1 MLKRNAGGPVSRSEM
16 LRAGLAR
23 AVMSRS
29 GSPGSGLS
37 RAGMD
42 SPFIQMTER
51 LAVAILSGE
60 LPVGALVPNEE
71 GPDGEG
77 AASRTAYREAMR
89 FLAGKGLIEARQ
101 RAGTRVA
108 PRESWHMLDPDV
120 LRWSLGTKP
129 DEAFIRDLFELR
141 MMIEPGAAR
150 QAALRR
156 QPDELAAIRAA
167 LEGMERETPYT
178 DGNFAYDLAFH
189 EAIFHA
195 SGNEALRALVGVVST
210 TLHWSLLTQAGRRA
224 EDFRQPLGDH
234 RRVYEAIERRDGDG
248 AATLTRI
255 LVADA
260 LRATLV
266 ALRGYRN
273 ETAAETPA

>member
-1 MLKRNAGGPVSRSEM
+1 MLKRVHGRNPP
-16 LRAGLAR
+16 
-23 AVMSRS
+23 RS
-29 GSPGSGLS
+29 GMEG
-37 RAGMD
+37 
-42 SPFIQMTER
+42 PFANMTER

-120 LRWSLGTKP
+120 LRWSLEVKP

-150 QAALRR
+150 QAALRHNAC
-156 QPDELAAIRAA
+156 QLAEIRAA
-167 LEGMERETPYT
+167 LEGMEAETPYT
-178 DGNFAYDLAFH
+178 DANFAYDLAFH
-189 EAIFHA
+189 EAIFRA
-195 SGNEALRALVGVVST
+195 SGNEALKALVGVVST
-210 TLHWSLLTQAGRRA
+210 TLHWSLLTQAARDPA
-224 EDFRQPLGDH
+224 DFIQPLNDH
-234 RRVYEAIERRDGDG
+234 RRVLDAIERRDGDG

-266 ALRGYRN
+266 ALHGYM
-273 ETAAETPA
+273 PKDGQLD

>member
-1 MLKRNAGGPVSRSEM
+1 MLKRVAGRS
-16 LRAGLAR
+16 LAR
-23 AVMSRS
+23 
-29 GSPGSGLS
+29 PGMEG
-37 RAGMD
+37 
-42 SPFIQMTER
+42 PFTQMTER
-51 LAVAILSGE
+51 LAVAILSGA

-120 LRWSLGTKP
+120 LRWSLAVKP

-141 MMIEPGAAR
+141 FMIEPGASR
-150 QAALRR
+150 QAAMRHR
-156 QPDELAAIRAA
+156 PEQLAAIRRA

-178 DGNFAYDLAFH
+178 DANFACDLAFH
-189 EAIFHA
+189 EAVFHA
-195 SGNEALRALVGVVST
+195 SGNEALKALVGVVST
-210 TLHWSLLTQAGRRA
+210 TLHWSLRTQSARRP
-224 EDFRQPLGDH
+224 EDFDQPLADH
-234 RRVYEAIERRDGDG
+234 RRLFDAIERRDGDG

-260 LRATLV
+260 LRATLA
-266 ALRGYRN
+266 ALRGLDGN
-273 ETAAETPA
+273 SPQLA

>member
-1 MLKRNAGGPVSRSEM
+1 MLKR
-16 LRAGLAR
+16 L
-23 AVMSRS
+23 S
-29 GSPGSGLS
+29 GRGVP
-37 RAGMD
+37 RPGMD
-42 SPFIQMTER
+42 GPFAQMTER
-51 LAVAILSGE
+51 LAVAILSGQ

-120 LRWSLGTKP
+120 LRWSLEAKP

-141 MMIEPGAAR
+141 IMIEPGAAR

-156 QPDELAAIRAA
+156 TPQQLEEIRLA
-167 LEGMERETPYT
+167 LQGMERETPYT
-178 DGNFAYDLAFH
+178 DANIAFDLAFH
-189 EAIFHA
+189 EAIFRA
-195 SGNEALRALVGVVST
+195 SGNEALKALVGVVST
-210 TLHWSLLTQAGRRA
+210 TLHWSLVTQGKRNP
-224 EDFRQPLGDH
+224 EDFLAPLNDH
-234 RRVYEAIERRDGDG
+234 RRVLDAIERQDGDG

-260 LRATLV
+260 LRSTL
-266 ALRGYRN
+266 AAFRRFGAG
-273 ETAAETPA
+273 AAELV